1 MSLYDPER
9 DVVRLAGWW
18 LRWAVVP
25 AIVGVFISAN
35 VDARALP
42 LLGPERESAVLLLD
56 GQAYFG
62 HLDDSGETG
71 TLLLRDAYYFQD
83 AKGGPTNLA
92 VSLVKRGGEAHQP
105 ADGMRINRDRV
116 LAVERIRTDSA
127 VAHAIAVE
135 RAIDGVAA
143 PVISLNRPAEA
154 GAGDL
159 ATQRVAAEHAI
170 ARGYEASLKD
180 LGRLNDL
187 VPAVSRAQ
195 AQVIID
201 KAIVDLRTVRLSALS
216 ALGQALGMRL
226 VDAEAYARATEPQL
240 EGQSFVNE
248 PGVLLAPNL
257 SAVVIRAS
265 AVYTQVGDAAA
276 KQLSQPTATPTPT
289 PRP

>member
-9 DVVRLAGWW
+9 DLVRTAGWW

-25 AIVGVFISAN
+25 AVVGAFISAN

-42 LLGPERESAVLLLD
+42 LVGPERETAVLLLD

-71 TLLLRDAYYFQD
+71 SLVLREAYYLQE
-83 AKGGPTNLA
+83 AKGSPTKLS

-116 LAVERIRTDSA
+116 LAVERIRPDSA
-127 VAHAIAVE
+127 VARAIAVE
-135 RAIDGVAA
+135 RAIDGIPA
-143 PVISLNRPAEA
+143 PAISLNAPSQAGPAA
-154 GAGDL
+154 L
-159 ATQRVAAEHAI
+159 ADQRVAAERAI
-170 ARGYEASLKD
+170 ARGYAASLSE
-180 LGRLNDL
+180 LGKLNEL
-187 VPAVSRAQ
+187 VLPISKAQ
-195 AQVIID
+195 AQVITD
-201 KAIVDLRTVRLSALS
+201 KAIADLRTVRLSALS

-226 VDAEAYARATEPQL
+226 SDAEAYAIATDPKL
-240 EGQSFVNE
+240 EGQSFANE

-257 SAVVIRAS
+257 SAVVARAS
-265 AVYTQVGDAAA
+265 VVYAQVGDVAA
-276 KQLSQPTATPTPT
+276 KELTEPRASPSPT